1 MEISSTLQSQFANAI
16 TTAVTT
22 SGWARFYT
30 AAYAL
35 ELATCS
41 MNSPAFGGDA
51 TGLITMTITS
61 PVEDTS
67 PVAGVAAI
75 CALYPTTAA
84 TPAAFI
90 VAMGVGTAANDV
102 VMANTTI
109 ATTDTVQLSSLTIQ
123 VPTGTPS

>member
-1 MEISSTLQSQFANAI
+1 MEISSTLQDQFADAI
-16 TTAVTT
+16 TTDVTT
-22 SGWARFYT
+22 TGFARFYT

-35 ELATCS
+35 KLATCA
-41 MNSPAFGGDA
+41 MNNPAFGA
-51 TGLITMTITS
+51 ASTGLITMTITS
-61 PVEDTS
+61 PVEDTG
-67 PVAGVAAI
+67 PVAGVAAL

-84 TPAAFI
+84 TSGAFV